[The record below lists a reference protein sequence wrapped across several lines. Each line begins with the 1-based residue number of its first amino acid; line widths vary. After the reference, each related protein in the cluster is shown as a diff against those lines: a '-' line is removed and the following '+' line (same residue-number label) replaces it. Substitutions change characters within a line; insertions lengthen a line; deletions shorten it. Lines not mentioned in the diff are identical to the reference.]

1 MYTYAQ
7 IQMSE
12 RQNFCTK
19 AKLNFFFC
27 LSPFL
32 HIHLITTCHITLPH
46 KEWMDGIK
54 EKESFF

>member
-19 AKLNFFFC
+19 AKLNFFPLPLAVPAHTFNYNM
-27 LSPFL
+27 SHHF
-32 HIHLITTCHITLPH
+32 TT
-46 KEWMDGIK
+46 
-54 EKESFF
+54 